1 MLKPELVEAVGDDL
15 DWLLINA
22 AYGSPTV
29 AVAELSFAGADQY
42 SLALRAYEQA
52 WAIGYWVEH

>member
-15 DWLLINA
+15 DWLLLNA

-29 AVAELSFAGADQY
+29 AVAELSFAGA
-42 SLALRAYEQA
+42 
-52 WAIGYWVEH
+52 